1 MKSSN
6 LEFITI
12 GRILAP
18 WGIKG
23 KLKVKVI
30 TDFSQRFA
38 PSSTVYINR
47 QPVTIDS
54 AGWHKGGVNIKL
66 NAVDSIEAARRL
78 QGQPLEIHHS
88 QLYSL
93 PEGQY
98 YHFQLIGLEVW
109 TTQGELLGNITEI
122 LTAESNDNY
131 VVKGNEGEILI
142 PAVEDVV
149 KSIDLNK
156 ERIVIEAI
164 PGLLSLNQKSGKELA
179 SPALKMAYFVK
190 RGATSSFMEV
200 IQKVTCFSFVIARGE
215 TPKQSQRA

>member
-1 MKSSN
+1 MKSSD

-23 KLKVKVI
+23 RLKIKAI
-30 TDFSQRFA
+30 TDFPQRFA

-47 QPVTIDS
+47 QPMTIDS
-54 AGWHKGGVNIKL
+54 AEWHKGGVNIKL

-78 QGQPLEIHHS
+78 QGQPIEIHQS

-98 YHFQLIGLEVW
+98 YQFQLIGLEVC
-109 TTQGELLGNITEI
+109 TTQGELLGNITEV
-122 LTAESNDNY
+122 LTAKSNDNY
-131 VVKGNEGEILI
+131 VVKGDKGEILI
-142 PAVEDVV
+142 PAIEDVV

-156 ERIVIEAI
+156 RHIVIEVI
-164 PGLLSLNQKSGKELA
+164 PGLLSLNQK
-179 SPALKMAYFVK
+179 
-190 RGATSSFMEV
+190 T
-200 IQKVTCFSFVIARGE
+200 ARG
-215 TPKQSQRA
+215 